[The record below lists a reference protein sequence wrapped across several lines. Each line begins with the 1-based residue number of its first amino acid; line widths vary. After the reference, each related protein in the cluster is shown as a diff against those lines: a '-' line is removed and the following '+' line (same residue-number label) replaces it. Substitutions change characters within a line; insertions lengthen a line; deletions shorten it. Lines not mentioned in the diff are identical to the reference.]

1 MIMQTM
7 TDQITQTL
15 RSLVSDFPEGEI
27 AHFLA
32 ICKPV
37 VLGQNEYFIP
47 AGQTP
52 RRFGF
57 LKKGLVRYLYIGDDG
72 REYTK
77 AFLAENSFVSSYT
90 AMKSGTPSPFS
101 IQALIQTELI
111 AVDYEQWKKL
121 AQNHEAWSR
130 FLIALLEKGYAIKEK
145 RERDLLLLDAES
157 RYRIFREEFQYLEAD
172 IKQHLIASYIGITP
186 IALSRIRRKMGL
198 INLG

>member
-1 MIMQTM
+1 M
-7 TDQITQTL
+7 TDQISQTL
-15 RSLVSDFPEGEI
+15 KSLAPDFPEREI
-27 AHFLA
+27 AHFVA

-37 VLGQNEYFIP
+37 IMAQNEYFIP

-57 LKKGLVRYLYIGDDG
+57 LKKGLVRYVYIGDHG

-101 IQALIQTELI
+101 IQALIQTEII
-111 AVDYEQWKKL
+111 AVDYERWKKL
-121 AQNHEAWSR
+121 VQNNEAWNKI
-130 FLIALLEKGYAIKEK
+130 LIALLEKGYSIKEK
-145 RERDLLLLDAES
+145 RERELLLLDAEC
-157 RYRIFREEFQYLEAD
+157 RYRIFREEFQHLEAD

-198 INLG
+198 INLC